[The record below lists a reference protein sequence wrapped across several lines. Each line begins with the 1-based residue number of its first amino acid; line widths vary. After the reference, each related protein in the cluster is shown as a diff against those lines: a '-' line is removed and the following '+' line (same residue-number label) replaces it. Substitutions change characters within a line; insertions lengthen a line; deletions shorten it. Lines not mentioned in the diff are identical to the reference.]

1 MVLLQLALDVTSL
14 ERAVEIARAAARFF
28 DILEAGTPLIKSE
41 GLYAVEALRRSH
53 PDKRILADMKTAD
66 TGRLEAHL
74 ALERGADIVTVLG
87 CAPAETIRAAI
98 EEAHG
103 AGGEVAVDLLG
114 LEDPVEAARRLAR
127 LGPDYVVVHRGIDEQ
142 RAGRAVDPALVAAV
156 KEASGARVAVAG
168 GLRPE
173 SMRGLSGA
181 GVDVVV
187 VGGFV
192 TRSPDPGLAARRIR
206 EAVERWL
213 A

>member
-1 MVLLQLALDVTSL
+1 MPLLQLALDTTSL
-14 ERAVEIARAAARFF
+14 EEAVRIARVAARFF
-28 DILEAGTPLIKSE
+28 DIVEAGTPLIKSE
-41 GLYAVEALRRSH
+41 GLYAVEVLKRSH
-53 PDKRILADMKTAD
+53 PDKLVLADMKTAD
-66 TGRLEAHL
+66 TGALEARM

-87 CAPAETIRAAI
+87 CAPLETVRAAI
-98 EEAHG
+98 EEAHRM
-103 AGGEVAVDLLG
+103 GGQVAVDLLG
-114 LEDPVEAARRLAR
+114 LGDPVAAARRLGG
-127 LGPDYVVVHRGIDEQ
+127 LGADYVVIHRGIDEQ
-142 RAGRAVDPALVAAV
+142 AAGRGVDPGLVRAV

-173 SMRGLSGA
+173 SLRLLAGT

-206 EAVERWL
+206 EAAERWL